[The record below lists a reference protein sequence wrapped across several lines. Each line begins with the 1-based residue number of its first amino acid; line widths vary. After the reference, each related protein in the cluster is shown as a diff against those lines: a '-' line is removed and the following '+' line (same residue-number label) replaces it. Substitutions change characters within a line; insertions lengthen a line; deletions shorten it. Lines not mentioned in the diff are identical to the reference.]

1 LRTQAGVH
9 RLRPGVTG
17 WAQING
23 RDDLPIPD
31 KVALDVE
38 YAARQSLAF
47 DVRIILITLRAAFA
61 ARGVSH

>member
-1 LRTQAGVH
+1 M
-9 RLRPGVTG
+9 TG

-31 KVALDVE
+31 KVRLDAE
-38 YAARQSLAF
+38 YATRRSLVF
-47 DVRIILITLRAAFA
+47 DIRIILITLRAAVA